1 MTRVVL
7 ESLVSLDLEQLSAE
21 LIELGSNHEGFFD
34 LPQRVSSGIG
44 DLAARW
50 GASQKENSGGHISPR
65 LLSARSPSRQRPSSP
80 GQVPSGLKRKRGSAG
95 CGIPFGCVAQTGSN
109 FLSSALTRFTAV
121 QYLALPSYELFLT

>member
-65 LLSARSPSRQRPSSP
+65 LLGARSPSRQRPSSP
-80 GQVPSGLKRKRGSAG
+80 GQLPSGLKRKRGSAG
-95 CGIPFGCVAQTGSN
+95 CGVPLGCVAQRGGKTLFECSDTLYGCSVPC
-109 FLSSALTRFTAV
+109 FAL
-121 QYLALPSYELFLT
+121 L